1 MAYPFCV
8 CVCVC
13 CEYLFLTG
21 FACYTLSLFVSPSRY
36 YFSLWLHVSRIVTDY
51 RCLNARV
58 GKSLIDF
65 LPIWMQHFAPPPLPL
80 SLPLSLSLA
89 LSCILYRKLFHLI
102 LILFLLL
109 FYAFEYI
116 HCCLDYYS
124 LWLRIFIGF
133 HFIWHEIVA
142 TFAFDIWYDIHLFN
156 WFFIQLLFLVFLLP
170 STIAKRRIN

>member
-1 MAYPFCV
+1 MCV
-8 CVCVC
+8 CVLRVSFSHRFRLLYSVSVCV
-13 CEYLFLTG
+13 
-21 FACYTLSLFVSPSRY
+21 ALSLLH
-36 YFSLWLHVSRIVTDY
+36 FSLTACVTNRYGLQVLKCARWQKFNWLFAN
-51 RCLNARV
+51 LNATFC
-58 GKSLIDF
+58 S
-65 LPIWMQHFAPPPLPL
+65 PPLPL
-80 SLPLSLSLA
+80 SLSLS
-89 LSCILYRKLFHLI
+89 LSCILFRKLFHLI

-133 HFIWHEIVA
+133 HFIWHEIVV

-170 STIAKRRIN
+170 STIAKQRIN